1 MFIFVFISFDIFFR
15 YSLLDPNMKTVDTEN
30 VVMTELWRIPQDKS
44 LSCLLGDMES
54 CDTKE
59 IIIGENSVVPDT
71 IKSTKIVT
79 AVGNISVKKHDY
91 REYLVNNV
99 PEAITSDYDT
109 DDLIEDAKNFVTASK
124 TRLVDVEVWKEID
137 ETRRKKRLSRRER
150 SAKMSRN
157 NDRESNTDELAF
169 PPFVPK
175 QLDQLKVG
183 YNVRVISG
191 FNSKIQTGIV
201 R

>member
-1 MFIFVFISFDIFFR
+1 
-15 YSLLDPNMKTVDTEN
+15 MKTVDSEN
-30 VVMTELWRIPQDKS
+30 VVMTELWRIPKDKS

-54 CDTKE
+54 CDTEE
-59 IIIGENSVVPDT
+59 IIIDDNPVVKDS
-71 IKSTKIVT
+71 IKNITSIS
-79 AVGNISVKKHDY
+79 AAGNLSVKKHDY

-99 PEAITSDYDT
+99 PEAVTSDYDT

-124 TRLVDVEVWKEID
+124 TRLVDVEVWREID

-150 SAKMSRN
+150 SAKTSRN
-157 NDRESNTDELAF
+157 NKSESNTDDLAF

-175 QLDQLKVG
+175 QLDNLKVG

-191 FNSKIQTGIV
+191 VNSKIQTGIV

>member
-1 MFIFVFISFDIFFR
+1 
-15 YSLLDPNMKTVDTEN
+15 MKTVGTEN

-54 CDTKE
+54 CDTEE

-137 ETRRKKRLSRRER
+137 ETRRKKRLTRRER
-150 SAKMSRN
+150 SAKMSDN
-157 NDRESNTDELAF
+157 KIAADSNHNVSDDLAF

>member
-1 MFIFVFISFDIFFR
+1 
-15 YSLLDPNMKTVDTEN
+15 MKTVDSEN
-30 VVMTELWRIPQDKS
+30 VVMTELWKIPQDKS

-54 CDTKE
+54 CDTEE
-59 IIIGENSVVPDT
+59 IVIGENSVPDT
-71 IKSTKIVT
+71 IKSTKIIT
-79 AVGNISVKKHDY
+79 AVGNIFVQKHDY

-137 ETRRKKRLSRRER
+137 ETRRKKRLTRRER
-150 SAKMSRN
+150 SAKMSDN
-157 NDRESNTDELAF
+157 KIAADSNHNVSDDLAF

>member
-1 MFIFVFISFDIFFR
+1 MCYFISFGR
-15 YSLLDPNMKTVDTEN
+15 YSLLVPNMRTVDSEN

-54 CDTKE
+54 CDTEE
-59 IIIGENSVVPDT
+59 IIIGENSVVPET
-71 IKSTKIVT
+71 IKNTKIISE
-79 AVGNISVKKHDY
+79 VGNISIKKHDY

-124 TRLVDVEVWKEID
+124 TRLVDVEVWREID
-137 ETRRKKRLSRRER
+137 ETRRKKRLTRRER
-150 SAKMSRN
+150 SANVSKNKMAADSDHN
-157 NDRESNTDELAF
+157 SSDDLAF
-169 PPFVPK
+169 PPFVPR

-191 FNSKIQTGIV
+191 FNSKIQTGII

>member
-1 MFIFVFISFDIFFR
+1 
-15 YSLLDPNMKTVDTEN
+15 MKTVDSEN
-30 VVMTELWRIPQDKS
+30 VVMTELWKIPKDKS

-54 CDTKE
+54 CDTEE
-59 IIIGENSVVPDT
+59 IIIDGNPVVKDS
-71 IKSTKIVT
+71 IKNITSISG
-79 AVGNISVKKHDY
+79 AGNLSVKKHDY

-99 PEAITSDYDT
+99 PEAVTSDYDT

-124 TRLVDVEVWKEID
+124 TRLVDVEVWREID

-157 NDRESNTDELAF
+157 NNNNSDSKNDELAF

-175 QLDQLKVG
+175 QLDNLKVG

-191 FNSKIQTGIV
+191 VNSKIQTGIV
-201 R
+201 K

>member
-1 MFIFVFISFDIFFR
+1 MFYYDDDIVFCR
-15 YSLLDPNMKTVDTEN
+15 YSLLDPNMKTVDSEDI
-30 VVMTELWRIPQDKS
+30 VMTELWRIPQDKS

-54 CDTKE
+54 CDTEE
-59 IIIGENSVVPDT
+59 IIIDENADYHSDNNNIKGNSVG
-71 IKSTKIVT
+71 KIT
-79 AVGNISVKKHDY
+79 VKKHDY

-99 PEAITSDYDT
+99 PEAVTSDYDT

-124 TRLVDVEVWKEID
+124 TRLVDVDVWREID
-137 ETRRKKRLSRRER
+137 ENRRRKRLTRRER
-150 SAKMSRN
+150 SATNYRNKIADSNQDN
-157 NDRESNTDELAF
+157 NDLAF
-169 PPFVPK
+169 PPFVPR
-175 QLDQLKVG
+175 QQDQLKIG